1 MNTGLLLLAAVAWGA
16 IIDRI
21 AVSVGNQVITL
32 RDVEREIRVA
42 AFLNGVKPDLSTA
55 NKRATAERL
64 VEQKLIRREME
75 TSRFPVPAAADVE
88 PALEKFKKDSF
99 PSETDYQHALA
110 EYGITGQDVKDLL
123 VWQRTLLEFIS
134 LRFRPGVQV
143 SDQEI
148 QDYFDRVVVPAAR
161 AAHPGQPVALE
172 DFRAQI
178 EQALAGQQA
187 DRDMDTWLTEAKKRT
202 QIVFHQEA
210 LE

>member
-1 MNTGLLLLAAVAWGA
+1 M
-16 IIDRI
+16 
-21 AVSVGNQVITL
+21 
-32 RDVEREIRVA
+32 
-42 AFLNGVKPDLSTA
+42 
-55 NKRATAERL
+55 
-64 VEQKLIRREME
+64 
-75 TSRFPVPAAADVE
+75 
-88 PALEKFKKDSF
+88 
-99 PSETDYQHALA
+99 
-110 EYGITGQDVKDLL
+110 
-123 VWQRTLLEFIS
+123 WQRTLLEFIS

>member
-1 MNTGLLLLAAVAWGA
+1 VLLLALAAAAWGA

-32 RDVEREIRVA
+32 RDVELQIRVA
-42 AFLNGVKPDLSTA
+42 ALLDGVKPDLSA
-55 NKRATAERL
+55 AGKRATAERL
-64 VEQKLIRREME
+64 VEQKLIRQEME

-99 PSETDYQHALA
+99 PSETDYRHALA

-123 VWQRTLLEFIS
+123 VWQRTLLQFIS

-148 QDYFDRVVVPAAR
+148 QDYFERVVAPAAR

-172 DFRAQI
+172 DFRPQI

-187 DRDMDTWLTEAKKRT
+187 DRDMDTWLSEAKKRT
-202 QIVFHQEA
+202 RIVFHQEA